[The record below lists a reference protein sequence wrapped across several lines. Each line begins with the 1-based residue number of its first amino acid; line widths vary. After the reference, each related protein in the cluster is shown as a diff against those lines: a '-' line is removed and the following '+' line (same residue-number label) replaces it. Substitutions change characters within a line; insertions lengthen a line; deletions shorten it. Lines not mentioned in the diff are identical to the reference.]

1 MSDITNPLI
10 GQYIG
15 HYQIKEVLSQQDE
28 FSLYKAFDARTSML
42 VLVKKFFPKDLSS
55 DQLENFNQYAIK
67 LEALSHPNIVKVLD
81 FGVDSGRPYLVM
93 QYIGGSSLE
102 NLDETTMP
110 WQEIVKIFLPVT
122 HALHTAHISGI
133 YHQNLQPGSI
143 HFSEGGNVML
153 SDFGIPERQSSPGI
167 QPETNLDDAR
177 FLSPEQMQGNPA
189 DARSN
194 IYSAGCILYRL
205 ATGRFPFDADSPATI
220 MQKHLSEPA
229 VLPREINPQV
239 PEGLQ
244 SLILRATSKSP
255 ADRFPDMA
263 ALGAALQ
270 QLRTFEAQKEKPENV
285 VQPEPTAVPL
295 MQSAVA
301 SATRQPQSKTKKHP
315 VGKVILTILIALV
328 AVLVI
333 VSLLLSL
340 GGAFFLSKTIQT
352 TFKETDFTFYNVNV
366 ERTETMTEKQ
376 ARIALNKSLEFEN
389 DLLTNFSVDFQ
400 SPDIALLGAQTK
412 LGKVSL
418 QVEITEVDGK
428 PNFKLQKLNKIPLL
442 FVGNIL
448 SRGINN
454 GLSAAIEDE
463 DFSIEDLKITNSR
476 ISYDIAPK

>member
-10 GQYIG
+10 GQYSG

-42 VLVKKFFPKDLSS
+42 VLIKKFFPKYLSN
-55 DQLENFNQYAIK
+55 DQLENFNQHAIK

-93 QYIGGSSLE
+93 QYIDGSSLE
-102 NLDETTMP
+102 NLIETTMP
-110 WQEIVKIFLPVT
+110 WQEIVKIFLPIT
-122 HALHTAHISGI
+122 HALHTAHTSGI
-133 YHQNLQPGSI
+133 YHQNLQPDSI
-143 HFSEGGNVML
+143 HFSEDGKVLL
-153 SDFGIPERQSSPGI
+153 SDFGIPDKLSRPGI
-167 QPETNLDDAR
+167 QAESNLDDAR
-177 FLSPEQMQGNPA
+177 FLSPEQVQGYPA

-194 IYSAGCILYRL
+194 IYSAGCILYRM
-205 ATGRFPFDADSPATI
+205 ATGRLPFDADSPDVV
-220 MQKHLSEPA
+220 MQKHHSESA
-229 VLPREINPQV
+229 VLPREINPQIS
-239 PEGLQ
+239 EGLQ
-244 SLILRATSKSP
+244 NLILRAMSKSP

-263 ALGAALQ
+263 ALGAAIQ
-270 QLRTFEAQKEKPENV
+270 QLRTFEAQKEKPVNV
-285 VQPEPTAVPL
+285 LQPESTAVPL

-301 SATRQPQSKTKKHP
+301 SAPRRAQSKAKKRP

-328 AVLVI
+328 AFVVI
-333 VSLLLSL
+333 GSLLLSL

-366 ERTETMTEKQ
+366 ERTETMTEKE
-376 ARIALNKSLEFEN
+376 ARIALNKSLDFPKN
-389 DLLTNFSVDFQ
+389 LLTNFSVDFQ
-400 SPDIALLGAQTK
+400 SPDIALLGAQTR

-418 QVEITEVDGK
+418 QVQVTEIDGK

-442 FVGNIL
+442 FIGNIL
-448 SRGINN
+448 SQGIND

-476 ISYDIAPK
+476 ISYNIAPK